1 MLLATA
7 VLVGLIFLMSG
18 TTGGLFSR
26 KIDLRC
32 YFRNAAGLKDG
43 APVSLQGVTIGNV
56 QHVRIVPDRTPTSV
70 EVTMKVD
77 HKYLKDLHID
87 STAAIAQ
94 AGVLGDSFVDIDS
107 THAVGPPPVNNAE
120 LQSSDIPGIQDVI
133 RTSQVSIEEANRLI
147 RKIQVLTD
155 TLNTNRGTVGELIN
169 DPQMARKISQI
180 TNDLGTITAA
190 ISSGKGTIGKMVNDD
205 TMYTRLNATLDHV
218 NSITAQIDSGQ
229 GSAGKL
235 LKDNSLYD
243 NLNSA
248 VTNANQL
255 VTKVNSGKGALG
267 KLTNDPEVAQ
277 KLDNIVTNLDVLLK
291 GVKEGKGTLG
301 QLAENRSLFDNADH
315 AADSANKLITDMRN
329 DPKKYLVIRLK
340 LF

>member
-1 MLLATA
+1 MPSRKEIQWSQLRVGALVLLATA

-155 TLNTNRGTVGELIN
+155 TLNTNRGTLVALSVIF
-169 DPQMARKISQI
+169 
-180 TNDLGTITAA
+180 
-190 ISSGKGTIGKMVNDD
+190 
-205 TMYTRLNATLDHV
+205 
-218 NSITAQIDSGQ
+218 
-229 GSAGKL
+229 
-235 LKDNSLYD
+235 
-243 NLNSA
+243 A
-248 VTNANQL
+248 VPDEF
-255 VTKVNSGKGALG
+255 S
-267 KLTNDPEVAQ
+267 
-277 KLDNIVTNLDVLLK
+277 
-291 GVKEGKGTLG
+291 
-301 QLAENRSLFDNADH
+301 H
-315 AADSANKLITDMRN
+315 A
-329 DPKKYLVIRLK
+329 
-340 LF
+340 